1 MTRAPL
7 PTINADGS
15 YSFIAGMQICADGAN
30 GETSLPAYAPVGM
43 KALDY
48 LANAGGPGNWYG
60 IVTDEKG
67 RPVLQKKGDP
77 CPGAYI
83 SPTAYMRPGMKRTD
97 PRAYLDAAAV
107 PYIVIPSH
115 WRKAAKG
122 VVMGCRA
129 TIEDTK
135 TGKVL
140 ECVMGELG
148 PRAKTGE
155 ASIFAAQYFGVP
167 ASPKNGGTDARRF
180 EYTFYPGAKSV
191 VDVPLIPA

>member
-1 MTRAPL
+1 MLPL
-7 PTINADGS
+7 HPYVLGIMLGDGSFGYADGYGAS
-15 YSFIAGMQICADGAN
+15 GTNSLTCFDPEIVDRARRLLEGSDFKFFDTRVDGQYRLGDLSRYGRATRQTIKDLRLLGTKSDTKFI
-30 GETSLPAYAPVGM
+30 
-43 KALDY
+43 
-48 LANAGGPGNWYG
+48 
-60 IVTDEKG
+60 
-67 RPVLQKKGDP
+67 
-77 CPGAYI
+77 
-83 SPTAYMRPGMKRTD
+83 